1 MSSFSA
7 YSRNLETISLAL
19 SRMSNIV
26 NMLPELANK
35 CDISS
40 GELYQ
45 YLVEKIGENLLSNT
59 IDIEEIA
66 TNFGTSEAA
75 NWKKL
80 LDM

>member
-1 MSSFSA
+1 
-7 YSRNLETISLAL
+7 
-19 SRMSNIV
+19 
-26 NMLPELANK
+26 MLPELANK